1 MCKRWVPG
9 VFCSRHCRH
18 QGEHGPPGV
27 TRHAAAT
34 RRERPDRVTWV
45 IHPSPRGVE
54 PTGAVIA
61 PATVV
66 AEANRAHGRALGP
79 TDARYP
85 GPSGTRTSTA
95 PGDCAAG
102 RLRRRR
108 QHAARQPSRQ
118 SRGAS
123 PQEVVAFGPQPR
135 EPSTRGR
142 RELAAWSLSRIGRV
156 SSSGSRPCGAVQP
169 LPARAAGSSVRTPG
183 TRGMAGASVPARR
196 SACGRVATGDTP
208 DTAGNRPV
216 SAVRCRPGSAGAR
229 WRPDAPAD
237 AAATDT
243 PSGARRR
250 PTDGDSAVSG
260 ARRRPPDGRSPVSG
274 ARRRPIDANWA
285 VSSAVRRPPRD
296 GRSRT
301 TERSRTMGSPAVTE
315 PSPSSERARR
325 PDGWRATDISCVAG
339 A

>member
-1 MCKRWVPG
+1 MGARRVLLPTLPSPG
-9 VFCSRHCRH
+9 RTRTPRRH
-18 QGEHGPPGV
+18 
-27 TRHAAAT
+27 TT
-34 RRERPDRVTWV
+34 RRRDAPRTPGPGHLGGPSGPTERRT
-45 IHPSPRGVE
+45 HSG
-54 PTGAVIA
+54 VIA
-61 PATVV
+61 PATLVT
-66 AEANRAHGRALGP
+66 EANRAHRRALGP
-79 TDARYP
+79 TDERYP

-216 SAVRCRPGSAGAR
+216 SAVRCRPGWAGAR
-229 WRPDAPAD
+229 WRPDAPAG
-237 AAATDT
+237 AAATGT

-285 VSSAVRRPPRD
+285 VSSAVRRPPPRD

-301 TERSRTMGSPAVTE
+301 TERSRTMGSPVVTE
-315 PSPSSERARR
+315 PSPSTERARR